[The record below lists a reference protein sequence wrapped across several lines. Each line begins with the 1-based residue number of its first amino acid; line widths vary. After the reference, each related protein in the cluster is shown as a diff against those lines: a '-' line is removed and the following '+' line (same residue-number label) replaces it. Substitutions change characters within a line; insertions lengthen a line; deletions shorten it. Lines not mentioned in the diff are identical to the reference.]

1 MHWSEGP
8 LALFDLET
16 TGTDPQ
22 SDRIVTAAVVMD
34 EPGCL
39 PQIQDWLVDPG
50 VEIPEGASKIHG
62 VTTEQ
67 ARSEGVAASIGV
79 AQIVEALLSAVR
91 SGVPVVGHN
100 VVYDLTML
108 RAECARHGLA
118 EQAEAVAGVRPVID
132 TIVLDRVVD
141 PYRPKNPTSRRP
153 DPARCGSRTLVDT
166 CRIWGVELSAE
177 DAHGAAAD
185 AQAAGMLARV
195 LAGSRPELLVPNAQE
210 LHDRQ
215 VGWKRAQA
223 EDFGR
228 WLVSKGKVDDVSREW
243 PVA

>member
-1 MHWSEGP
+1 M
-8 LALFDLET
+8 FDLET

-39 PQIQDWLVDPG
+39 PQIHDWLVDPG
-50 VEIPEGASKIHG
+50 VEIPEGASLIHG

-67 ARSEGVAASIGV
+67 ARAEGISAAVGV
-79 AQIVEALLSAVR
+79 AQIADALLAAVG

-108 RAECARHGLA
+108 RAECVRHGLVERA
-118 EQAEAVAGVRPVID
+118 GAVAAVRPVID

-141 PYRPKNPTSRRP
+141 PYRPKNPTARRA

-166 CRIWGVELSAE
+166 CRVWGVELSAE

-185 AQAAGMLARV
+185 AQAAGGLARV
-195 LAGSRPELLVPNAQE
+195 LAGRRPELLVADPQE